1 MVKSHLIYNISW
13 HVAAYSCL
21 TGSVLT
27 FQVRLK
33 TSPAFT
39 VSDAPERHITPA
51 ETSELM
57 SFETRP

>member
-1 MVKSHLIYNISW
+1 M
-13 HVAAYSCL
+13 AAYSCL
-21 TGSVLT
+21 TGSILT